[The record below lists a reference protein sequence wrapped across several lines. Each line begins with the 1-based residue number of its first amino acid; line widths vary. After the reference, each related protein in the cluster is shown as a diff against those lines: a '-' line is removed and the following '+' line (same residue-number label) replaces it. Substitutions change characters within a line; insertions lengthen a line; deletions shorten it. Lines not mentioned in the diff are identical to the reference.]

1 MWHCKRPARTGIF
14 TLVYLSGVA
23 LFFLK
28 GATLPCKAAYPAAWL
43 AAVLF
48 AAGQKPCRPT
58 AWALLLSAA
67 GDAAGALHLFLL
79 QIAFF
84 AAAHLAYIR
93 YFLREAHYS
102 VRRMLGTLLVGG
114 GALLFGLWQLLP
126 HIDPPAERTGV
137 ALYAV
142 VIAAMLASTLLYR
155 GRFAAGFRCAAL
167 LFIGSDAMIG
177 WDRFVEPISCAD
189 PLIMGSYYAAQYLF
203 ALLALLNGS
212 KDSIQTVPAPQPE
225 SDDQSGDR

>member
-1 MWHCKRPARTGIF
+1 MWHCKRPARIGIF

-67 GDAAGALHLFLL
+67 GDAAGAQHLFLL

-84 AAAHLAYIR
+84 AAAHVAYIR
-93 YFLREAHYS
+93 YFLPAAQYS
-102 VRRMLGTLLVGG
+102 GRRILGATVIGG
-114 GALLFGLWQLLP
+114 GLLLFGLLRLLP
-126 HIDPPAERTGV
+126 RVGMPAERFGV

-167 LFIGSDAMIG
+167 LFVLSDSMIG
-177 WDRFVEPISCAD
+177 WNRFVEPLPDAD
-189 PLIMGSYYAAQYLF
+189 PLVMGTYYAAQYLF
-203 ALLALLNGS
+203 ALLALLNGTE
-212 KDSIQTVPAPQPE
+212 DSARSAPRHPTGE
-225 SDDQSGDR
+225 T

>member
-1 MWHCKRPARTGIF
+1 MWHCKRPTLIGIF

-23 LFFLK
+23 LFFLRS
-28 GATLPCKAAYPAAWL
+28 AAFPGKIACPTAWL
-43 AAVLF
+43 AIVVFGTGSRRA
-48 AAGQKPCRPT
+48 RPA
-58 AWALLLSAA
+58 AWALLYSTA

-114 GALLFGLWQLLP
+114 GALLLGLWQLLP

-203 ALLALLNGS
+203 ALLALLNGP
-212 KDSIQTVPAPQPE
+212 KDSTRTVPAPQPE
-225 SDDQSGDR
+225 SDNQSDDQ